1 MTTIQP
7 RLQAKPPYSIEVPGQ
22 KTVEGET
29 PIRRIPAAVPD
40 LVAKP
45 APNISTVYELVRVS
59 VEKFGNAKAM
69 GSRKLVR
76 THQETKKVK
85 KIVDGEEREVDKQW
99 TYFELSGYEYITY
112 SEYEKLILELG
123 AGLRKLG
130 LDKGDRVHLFAA
142 TSSHW
147 LAMSHGAASQSMP
160 IVTAYDTLGEEG
172 LRHSMVATKAKV
184 IFLDPHLLPTLTNVL
199 KDATEIRH
207 VVWNSQNKV
216 KQEHIDKL
224 HETYPKVKV
233 ISFDE
238 LRKLGE
244 DNPEEPVPPKPEDLC
259 CIMYTSGSTG
269 TPKGVPL
276 KHSNVVAAVA
286 GVTVVV
292 EPFIGPGDSLL
303 TYLPL
308 AHILEFV
315 FENASLHWGS
325 TMGYGNPKTLSD
337 ASVRNCNGDIRE
349 FKPSVLVGVPAV
361 WESVK
366 KGIIAKVNGGSPI
379 VKNLFWGALWAKSQ
393 LMAWG
398 LPGAGILDAVV
409 FKKIKEA
416 TGGRLKLCMNGGG
429 PVAKDTQRFISMA
442 ITPMIIGYGLT
453 ETTAMGALQNPMEWT
468 SESIG
473 AMPAS
478 VEAKLVDFPDAG
490 YFSTNKPHAQG
501 EVWLRGP
508 SIMEGYYQNDKET
521 KEALT
526 EDGWF
531 KTGDIGEWDQN
542 GHLKLID
549 RKKNL
554 VKTLNGEY
562 IALEKLESVYRSA
575 HVVANI
581 CVFADDSKSKPIA
594 IIVPAEPALKK
605 LASSN
610 GIEGSTIEEL
620 VHNKKLQGAV
630 LKELQAAGRSG
641 GLAGIEIIEGVVMSD
656 EEWTPQN
663 VSLAHYSNIEE
674 APSINNVKSR
684 ASLPLLKSSTE
695 RVSSISTRRR
705 STRRTVHRARCKLC
719 LAGEIVH
726 VLI

>member
-1 MTTIQP
+1 MAPPQIIP
-7 RLQAKPPYSIEVPGQ
+7 RFQAKPPFSVEVPDQ
-22 KTVEGET
+22 KPVEGET
-29 PIRRIPAAVPD
+29 PIRRIPTSIPD

-45 APNISTVYELVRVS
+45 EPNISTTYELVRAS
-59 VEKFGNAKAM
+59 AEKFGNARAM

-85 KIVDGEEREVDKQW
+85 KLVDGEEREVDKQW
-99 TYFELSGYEYITY
+99 TFFELSGYEYISFY
-112 SEYEKLILELG
+112 QYETLILEVG
-123 AGLRKLG
+123 SGLRNLG
-130 LDKGDRVHLFAA
+130 LEKGDRIHLFAA
-142 TSSHW
+142 TSSYW
-147 LAMSHGAASQSMP
+147 LAMSHGAASQSLP

-172 LRHSMVATKAKV
+172 LRHSMVATKAKL

-199 KDATEIRH
+199 KDAKDIKY
-207 VVWNSQNKV
+207 VVWNDQNQI
-216 KQEHIDKL
+216 KQEHVDKL
-224 HETYPKVKV
+224 NAAYPHIK
-233 ISFDE
+233 IFSFGE
-238 LRKLGE
+238 LQKLGE
-244 DNPEEPVPPKPEDLC
+244 DSPVDPVPPEAEDLC

-276 KHSNVVAAVA
+276 KHKNVVAAVA
-286 GVTVVV
+286 GVSVVV
-292 EPFIGPGDSLL
+292 EPFIGPGDGVL

-337 ASVRNCNGDIRE
+337 ASVRNCKGDIRE

-361 WESVK
+361 WENVK
-366 KGIIAKVNGGSPI
+366 KGIIGKVNAGSPI
-379 VKNLFWGALWAKSQ
+379 VKNLFWGALWAKDT
-393 LMAWG
+393 LMSYG
-398 LPGAGILDAVV
+398 LPGSALLDAVV

-416 TGGRLKLCMNGGG
+416 TGGRMKLCMNGGG
-429 PVAKDTQRFISMA
+429 PVSKDTQRFISMA
-442 ITPMIIGYGLT
+442 ICPMIIGYGLT

-490 YFSTNKPHAQG
+490 YFATNKPNPQG

-508 SIMEGYYQNDKET
+508 SIMEGYYENEKET
-521 KEALT
+521 KEAMT

-531 KTGDIGEWDQN
+531 KTGDIGEWDHN

-554 VKTLNGEY
+554 IKTLNGEY

-581 CVFADDSKSKPIA
+581 CVYADDSKAKPVA
-594 IIVPAEPALKK
+594 IIVPNEPVLKR
-605 LASSN
+605 LAQSN
-610 GIEGSTIEEL
+610 GVQGSTLEEL
-620 VHNKKLQGAV
+620 VHNKKLNGAV

-641 GLAGIEIIEGVVMSD
+641 GLAGIEIIEGVVLSD

-663 VSLAHYSNIEE
+663 VSFVLLLSQRNPI
-674 APSINNVKSR
+674 PILRCMLTDIFQTGSR
-684 ASLPLLKSSTE
+684 DRRAKAQPKGSCEQVQEGDCRGLRLKLGSL
-695 RVSSISTRRR
+695 
-705 STRRTVHRARCKLC
+705 
-719 LAGEIVH
+719 
-726 VLI
+726 

>member
-1 MTTIQP
+1 M
-7 RLQAKPPYSIEVPGQ
+7 
-22 KTVEGET
+22 
-29 PIRRIPAAVPD
+29 
-40 LVAKP
+40 
-45 APNISTVYELVRVS
+45 
-59 VEKFGNAKAM
+59 
-69 GSRKLVR
+69 
-76 THQETKKVK
+76 
-85 KIVDGEEREVDKQW
+85 
-99 TYFELSGYEYITY
+99 
-112 SEYEKLILELG
+112 LELG
-123 AGLRKLG
+123 SGLRKLG
-130 LDKGDRVHLFAA
+130 LTKGDRVHLFAA
-142 TSSHW
+142 TCSNW

-172 LRHSMVATKAKV
+172 LRHSMVATGAKL

-199 KDATEIRH
+199 KDASEVQH
-207 VVWNSQNKV
+207 VIWNSQNKV

-224 HETYPKVKV
+224 TSAYPKVKV
-233 ISFDE
+233 MSFDD
-238 LRKLGE
+238 LRQLGE
-244 DNPEEPVPPKPEDLC
+244 ENEVDPVPPEPEDLC

-276 KHSNVVAAVA
+276 KHRNVVAAVA

-292 EPFIGPGDSLL
+292 EPFVGPGDGVL

-325 TMGYGNPKTLSD
+325 CMGYGNPKTLSD

-366 KGIIAKVNGGSPI
+366 KGIVAKVNGGSPI

-393 LMAWG
+393 LMNWG

-416 TGGRLKLCMNGGG
+416 TGGRLKLSLNGGG

-442 ITPMIIGYGLT
+442 ICPMIIGYGLT
-453 ETTAMGALQNPMEWT
+453 ETTAMGTLQNPMEWT
-468 SESIG
+468 SDSIG

-490 YFSTNKPHAQG
+490 YFSTNKPNPQG

-508 SIMEGYYQNDKET
+508 SIMEGYYKNDKET
-521 KEALT
+521 QEALT
-526 EDGWF
+526 SDGWF
-531 KTGDIGEWDQN
+531 KTGDVGEWDHN

-562 IALEKLESVYRSA
+562 IALEKLESIYRSA
-575 HVVANI
+575 SVVANI
-581 CVFADDSKSKPIA
+581 CVYAEESKAKPIA

-605 LASSN
+605 LASSV
-610 GIEGSTIEEL
+610 GVEGGALEEL
-620 VHNKKLQGAV
+620 VHNKKLNGAV

-641 GLAGIEIIEGVVMSD
+641 GLAGIEIIEGVVLSD

-663 VSLAHYSNIEE
+663 VSCPSNPPFPAPWGVSGFENQELQLNADTLLVGARHGGAE
-674 APSINNVKSR
+674 AQPERSCLEVQEGDR
-684 ASLPLLKSSTE
+684 TGVRLLELIWDFTCSKDSTYLMSGCFSMWVC
-695 RVSSISTRRR
+695 RSWAVSKFYWDWSQDF
-705 STRRTVHRARCKLC
+705 
-719 LAGEIVH
+719 
-726 VLI
+726 